1 MFVDITVIET
11 IAPRRLSD
19 SLLIAGFLA
28 FWIVGCG
35 DNSKIPVYPVRGT
48 VLYRGEPAEGALV
61 IFHPVDPSTNLKEKI
76 PPRPSGLV
84 DSEGAFVLTTHQP
97 TDGGRSGDYQISIVW
112 FNEAVEKEGGL
123 GQGDSEH
130 GPKPKDKLNGKYA
143 DPKRSGLTATI
154 TAGTNDLE
162 PFDLE

>member
-1 MFVDITVIET
+1 VNET
-11 IAPRRLSD
+11 MVSRRMSN
-19 SLLIAGFLA
+19 SLLIAVFLTC
-28 FWIVGCG
+28 WCVGCG

-61 IFHPVDPSTNLKEKI
+61 IFHPVDQSKNLKESI

-84 DSEGAFVLTTHQP
+84 DSDGAFVLTTHQP
-97 TDGGRSGDYQISIVW
+97 TDGGRAGDFQVSIVW
-112 FNEAVEKEGGL
+112 FNEAVEKDGGL
-123 GQGDSEH
+123 GLGDSEH

-154 TAGTNDLE
+154 TAGKNDLE